1 LGERHDAKVAVAISA
16 DDMSAEVTITDAQ
29 GGKEIS
35 VEGLIE
41 SLRAAGVVSGI
52 DEAVALSVCQ
62 ASGLR
67 TVPIARGAA
76 PQDGIDAI
84 FEELIPDIADR
95 APKLDESG
103 SCQNRGGTR
112 DIIH

>member
-1 LGERHDAKVAVAISA
+1 MSQHDPSA

-29 GGKEIS
+29 G
-35 VEGLIE
+35 
-41 SLRAAGVVSGI
+41 GI